1 MRWYHHII
9 AFFDPD
15 FGYNEIERQA
25 FSNIRLLLKKR
36 GHSRR
41 YIRNHITQVKMF
53 ILLPR
58 EKRRALVSRA
68 KNEVAK
74 LLSKDQ

>member
-9 AFFDPD
+9 LLFDPD
-15 FGYNEIERQA
+15 WGYNEVERQA
-25 FSNIRLLLKKR
+25 FKNIRLLLKKR

-41 YIRNHITQVKMF
+41 YIRKHLKQVKLF
-53 ILLPR
+53 VLLPR

-74 LLSKDQ
+74 YLK